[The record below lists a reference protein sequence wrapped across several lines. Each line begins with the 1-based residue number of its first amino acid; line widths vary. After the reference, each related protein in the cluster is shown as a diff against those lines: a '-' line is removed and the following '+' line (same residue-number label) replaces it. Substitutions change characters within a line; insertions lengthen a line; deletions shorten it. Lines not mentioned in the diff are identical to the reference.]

1 MRFVLPSV
9 SHNILIIIIIIIYFF
24 MTLVIEDGPEV
35 QFETCCSD
43 INID

>member
-9 SHNILIIIIIIIYFF
+9 SHNILNIFFF